1 MPILPFSGLI
11 YEKGLRDKGETVVKD
26 RIII

>member
-1 MPILPFSGLI
+1 MPISPFSGLI
-11 YEKGLRDKGETVVKD
+11 YEKGLRAKRETVVKD